1 LTNEAPCKTPLKV
14 TDEEAIKPLPL
25 IVSVNEPVPAPADDG
40 DRLVIE
46 GCGLGE
52 GGNG

>member
-1 LTNEAPCKTPLKV
+1 MPFNV

-25 IVSVNEPVPAPADDG
+25 IVRVNESVPAMADDG
-40 DRLVIE
+40 DRLVRE

-52 GGNG
+52 GGKG